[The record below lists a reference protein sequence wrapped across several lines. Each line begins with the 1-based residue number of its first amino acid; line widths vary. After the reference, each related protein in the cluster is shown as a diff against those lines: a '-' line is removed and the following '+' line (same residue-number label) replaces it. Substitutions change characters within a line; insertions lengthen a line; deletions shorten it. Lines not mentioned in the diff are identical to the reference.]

1 MQELLFIKLGSPGGR
16 LASYKDPEVLALYLR
31 HCLSFL
37 RSSSPSSC
45 AGFNV
50 RQALPEWWSSYISS
64 AKLLQKSDDSTEPG
78 SVARGCSTLTDQ
90 IWACAHPRSPLGVPL
105 EPHGLW
111 VCVCGGGISQTWSS
125 ALSPKCRRGRD
136 RQFNRWLIICNW
148 SGAFVCPRLWL
159 LHLVC
164 TPLPWSFGF
173 MSLYSRIYW
182 GDAQKL
188 SHFARTIE
196 W

>member
-111 VCVCGGGISQTWSS
+111 VCVCGGAYLKRDPQHCHQSAEGDGTGSS
-125 ALSPKCRRGRD
+125 TGDWLSVID
-136 RQFNRWLIICNW
+136 Q
-148 SGAFVCPRLWL
+148 VL
-159 LHLVC
+159 LCVPGCGYFIWFAHHSLEVLVLC
-164 TPLPWSFGF
+164 HFTPVFIGEMLRSFPTLPG
-173 MSLYSRIYW
+173 L
-182 GDAQKL
+182 
-188 SHFARTIE
+188 
-196 W
+196 